1 MNSMNEFNVVGRL
14 VRDPEIKELENGNKV
29 CNITLA
35 VDREYRDKEDNK
47 ITDYLDFALWNKD
60 AERLMKL
67 SKQGALIHLEGA
79 MQPKDIEVGE
89 QKIRTINLKVNKYK
103 HLANKKDLSTE
114 PIEETKTEEMVKYW

>member
-114 PIEETKTEEMVKYW
+114 PIEETKTEEMVK

>member
-60 AERLMKL
+60 AERIMKL

-114 PIEETKTEEMVKYW
+114 PVEETKTEELVK

>member
-14 VRDPEIKELENGNKV
+14 TRDPELKELENGSKV

-35 VDREYRDKEDNK
+35 IDREYKDKENNK
-47 ITDYLDFALWNKD
+47 VTDFLDFALWNKD

-67 SKQGALIHLEGA
+67 SKQGALIHLEGT

-89 QKIRTINLKVNKYK
+89 QKVRTVNLKVNKYK
-103 HLANKKDLSTE
+103 HLANKKDLATE
-114 PIEETKTEEMVKYW
+114 PIEETKTEEMVK

>member
-14 VRDPEIKELENGNKV
+14 VRDPELKELENGNKV

-35 VDREYRDKEDNK
+35 VDRDYKDKDNNK
-47 ITDYLDFALWNKD
+47 ITDFIDFALWNKD
-60 AERLMKL
+60 ADKINQF
-67 SKQGALIHLEGA
+67 SKQGALIHLEGT
-79 MQPKDIEVGE
+79 MQPKEIEVGE

-114 PIEETKTEEMVKYW
+114 PVEETKTEEMVK

>member
-14 VRDPEIKELENGNKV
+14 VRDPEIKELENGSKV

-60 AERLMKL
+60 AERIMKL

-114 PIEETKTEEMVKYW
+114 PVEETKTEEMVK

>member
-35 VDREYRDKEDNK
+35 VDRDYKDKDNNK
-47 ITDYLDFALWNKD
+47 ITDFIDFALWNKD
-60 AERLMKL
+60 ADKINQF
-67 SKQGALIHLEGA
+67 SKQGALIHLEGT
-79 MQPKDIEVGE
+79 MQPKEIEVGE
-89 QKIRTINLKVNKYK
+89 QKIKTLIPKVNKYK

-114 PIEETKTEEMVKYW
+114 PVEETKTEEMVK

>member
-35 VDREYRDKEDNK
+35 VDRDYKDKENNK
-47 ITDYLDFALWNKD
+47 ITDFIDFALWNKD
-60 AERLMKL
+60 ADKINQF
-67 SKQGALIHLEGA
+67 SKQGALIHLEGT
-79 MQPKDIEVGE
+79 MQPKEIEVGE
-89 QKIRTINLKVNKYK
+89 QKIKTIIPKVNKYK

-114 PIEETKTEEMVKYW
+114 PVEETKTEEMVK

>member
-14 VRDPEIKELENGNKV
+14 TKDPEIRELENGSKV

-35 VDREYRDKEDNK
+35 VDREYRDKEDKK

-67 SKQGALIHLEGA
+67 SRQGALIHLEGA

-114 PIEETKTEEMVKYW
+114 SIEETKTDEMVK

>member
-67 SKQGALIHLEGA
+67 SKQGALIHLDGA

-114 PIEETKTEEMVKYW
+114 PVEETKTEEMVK

>member
-14 VRDPEIKELENGNKV
+14 VRDPEIKELENGSKV

-103 HLANKKDLSTE
+103 HLANKKELMAEQS
-114 PIEETKTEEMVKYW
+114 EETKTEEMVK

>member
-60 AERLMKL
+60 AERIMKL

-79 MQPKDIEVGE
+79 IQPKDIEVGE

-114 PIEETKTEEMVKYW
+114 PIEETKTAEMVK

>member
-35 VDREYRDKEDNK
+35 VDRDYKDKDNNK
-47 ITDYLDFALWNKD
+47 ITDFIDFALWNKD
-60 AERLMKL
+60 AEKINQF

-79 MQPKDIEVGE
+79 MQPKDIEIGE
-89 QKIRTINLKVNKYK
+89 QKIRTIIPKVNKYK
-103 HLANKKDLSTE
+103 HLANKKDMSIE
-114 PIEETKTEEMVKYW
+114 SIEENKTEEMVK

>member
-35 VDREYRDKEDNK
+35 VDRDYKDKDNNK
-47 ITDYLDFALWNKD
+47 ITDFIDFALWNKD
-60 AERLMKL
+60 AEKINQF
-67 SKQGALIHLEGA
+67 SKQGALIHLEGT
-79 MQPKDIEVGE
+79 MQPKEIEVGE

-114 PIEETKTEEMVKYW
+114 PVEETKTEEMVK

>member
-35 VDREYRDKEDNK
+35 VDRDYKDKDNNK
-47 ITDYLDFALWNKD
+47 ITDFIDFALWNKD
-60 AERLMKL
+60 ADKINQF
-67 SKQGALIHLEGA
+67 SKQGALIHLEGT
-79 MQPKDIEVGE
+79 MQPKEIEVGE
-89 QKIRTINLKVNKYK
+89 QKIKTLIPKVNKYK

-114 PIEETKTEEMVKYW
+114 PVEETKTEELGK

>member
-89 QKIRTINLKVNKYK
+89 QKVRTINLKVNKYK

-114 PIEETKTEEMVKYW
+114 PIEETKTEEMVK

>member
-35 VDREYRDKEDNK
+35 VDRDYKDKDNNK
-47 ITDYLDFALWNKD
+47 ITDFIDFALWNKD
-60 AERLMKL
+60 ADKINQF
-67 SKQGALIHLEGA
+67 SKQGALIHLEGT
-79 MQPKDIEVGE
+79 MQPKEIEVGE

-114 PIEETKTEEMVKYW
+114 PVEETKTEEMVK

>member
-14 VRDPEIKELENGNKV
+14 VRDPEIKELENGSKV

-114 PIEETKTEEMVKYW
+114 PVEETKTEEMVK

>member
-114 PIEETKTEEMVKYW
+114 PVEETKTEEMVK

>member
-35 VDREYRDKEDNK
+35 VDRDYKDKDNNK
-47 ITDYLDFALWNKD
+47 ITDFIDFALWNKD
-60 AERLMKL
+60 ADKIKQF
-67 SKQGALIHLEGA
+67 SKQGALIHLEGT
-79 MQPKDIEVGE
+79 MQPKEIEVGE
-89 QKIRTINLKVNKYK
+89 QKIKTLIPKVNKYK

-114 PIEETKTEEMVKYW
+114 PIEETKIEEMVK

>member
-35 VDREYRDKEDNK
+35 VDREYRDREDNK
-47 ITDYLDFALWNKD
+47 ITDFIDFALWNKD

-103 HLANKKDLSTE
+103 HLANKKDLMVEQS
-114 PIEETKTEEMVKYW
+114 EETKTEEMVK

>member
-60 AERLMKL
+60 AERIMKL

-114 PIEETKTEEMVKYW
+114 PVEETKTEEMVK

>member
-35 VDREYRDKEDNK
+35 VDRDYKDKDNNK
-47 ITDYLDFALWNKD
+47 ITDFIDFALWNKD
-60 AERLMKL
+60 ADKINQF
-67 SKQGALIHLEGA
+67 SKQGALIHLEGT
-79 MQPKDIEVGE
+79 MQPKEIEVGE
-89 QKIRTINLKVNKYK
+89 QKIKTLIPKVNKYK

-114 PIEETKTEEMVKYW
+114 PIEETKTEEMVK

>member
-35 VDREYRDKEDNK
+35 VDRDYKDKDNNK
-47 ITDYLDFALWNKD
+47 ITDFIDFALWNKD
-60 AERLMKL
+60 ADKINQF
-67 SKQGALIHLEGA
+67 SKQGALIHLEGT
-79 MQPKDIEVGE
+79 MQPKEIEVGE

-114 PIEETKTEEMVKYW
+114 PVEETKTEEMIK

>member
-1 MNSMNEFNVVGRL
+1 M
-14 VRDPEIKELENGNKV
+14 
-29 CNITLA
+29 
-35 VDREYRDKEDNK
+35 
-47 ITDYLDFALWNKD
+47 DFALWNKD

-114 PIEETKTEEMVKYW
+114 PVEETKTEEMVK

>member
-35 VDREYRDKEDNK
+35 VDREYRDREDNK
-47 ITDYLDFALWNKD
+47 ITDFIDFALWNKD
-60 AERLMKL
+60 AEKINQF

-103 HLANKKDLSTE
+103 HLANKKDLMAEQS
-114 PIEETKTEEMVKYW
+114 EETKTEQMVK

>member
-103 HLANKKDLSTE
+103 HLANKKDLSIE
-114 PIEETKTEEMVKYW
+114 PMEETKTEDMVK

>member
-60 AERLMKL
+60 AERIMKL

-103 HLANKKDLSTE
+103 HLANKKDLSAE
-114 PIEETKTEEMVKYW
+114 PIEETKIEEMVK

>member
-35 VDREYRDKEDNK
+35 VDRDYKDKDNNK
-47 ITDYLDFALWNKD
+47 ITDFIDFALWNKD
-60 AERLMKL
+60 ADKINQF
-67 SKQGALIHLEGA
+67 SKQGALIHLEGT
-79 MQPKDIEVGE
+79 MQPKEIEVGE
-89 QKIRTINLKVNKYK
+89 QKIKTLIPKVNKYK

-114 PIEETKTEEMVKYW
+114 SIEETKTEEMVK

>member
-1 MNSMNEFNVVGRL
+1 MLLNIINTICDNNVNLGMLLLNCFILIVL
-14 VRDPEIKELENGNKV
+14 ISSFIFVRESRK
-29 CNITLA
+29 
-35 VDREYRDKEDNK
+35 RWNK

-60 AERLMKL
+60 AKRIMKL

-103 HLANKKDLSTE
+103 HLANKKDLSAE
-114 PIEETKTEEMVKYW
+114 PIEETKTEEMVK

>member
-60 AERLMKL
+60 AERIMKL

-79 MQPKDIEVGE
+79 MQPKDIEVAE

-114 PIEETKTEEMVKYW
+114 PIEETKTEEMVK